1 MAKRVAAG
9 WAPPRGWRPAW
20 PTVRSLKRCVNTAF
34 PERGASFHDR
44 DVNAAR
50 CILAAFNAL
59 DRGDDVPAW
68 MRRGTH
74 ATDAEQRTAPFLLV
88 PHVQGISDDG
98 DDSDSS
104 SSGRSTARTAAAS
117 AQSAPRPPP
126 PTRPPRAVLP
136 TKRSLRARLRQVS
149 TGANPRAPIDTKARP
164 AQTPPGTLRVGT
176 GGLKSRRPF
185 ISLQRRAALSL
196 R

>member
-9 WAPPRGWRPAW
+9 WPPPRGWRPAW

-126 PTRPPRAVLP
+126 SHAPPSSGASHKALPEGAAAAGLDGGQPASSYRHEGAPRADPPRH
-136 TKRSLRARLRQVS
+136 
-149 TGANPRAPIDTKARP
+149 
-164 AQTPPGTLRVGT
+164 PPGGDWGV
-176 GGLKSRRPF
+176 KEP
-185 ISLQRRAALSL
+185 
-196 R
+196 